1 MSNHNAPCDIPKPAS
16 VDEFLVKNGKKKKV
30 PRPSIHAFR
39 AGHLPSRRL
48 AACVRGNVAD
58 EVCLL
63 PQSFMSGLFRKKGR
77 GADKKLLSRRD
88 IVFGECVRAGGSP
101 VGLLTHGFTLFSA
114 DLEGKSGDRMDL
126 LEASPAVRKSFSG
139 NASRQADQ

>member
-30 PRPSIHAFR
+30 AHPAIPAFR
-39 AGHLPSRRL
+39 LAIFPRARRL
-48 AACVRGNVAD
+48 ASCLCVRAPCNVAD

-63 PQSFMSGLFRKKGR
+63 SQSFMSGLFRKKGR

-88 IVFGECVRAGGSP
+88 IVFGECARACRRMLAAGPSVRRSGGR
-101 VGLLTHGFTLFSA
+101 L
-114 DLEGKSGDRMDL
+114 DC
-126 LEASPAVRKSFSG
+126 
-139 NASRQADQ
+139 